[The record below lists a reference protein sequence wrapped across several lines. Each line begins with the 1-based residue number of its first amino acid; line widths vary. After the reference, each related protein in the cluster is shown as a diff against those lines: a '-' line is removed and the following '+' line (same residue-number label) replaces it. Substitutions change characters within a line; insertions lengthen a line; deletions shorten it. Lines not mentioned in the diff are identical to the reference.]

1 MPLDTKERND
11 IILGAV
17 SMTGPIAEGQTR
29 SEWDSQL
36 KENAKSLALMLND
49 NSDVARTINMLSEC
63 KNFVGTI
70 LGVQKE
76 ASSTRG
82 FVAIKTTESK
92 FAPDG
97 IETVRTERTDSSAEV
112 KAFASRLR
120 TELTGH
126 RVLMWVEMQEIKNSA
141 GQKVRILQH
150 VQDLG
155 PDPDFDP
162 EEGKRI
168 TIEKMTKK

>member
-1 MPLDTKERND
+1 MALDAKERND

-17 SMTGPIAEGQTR
+17 AMTGPVGESQ
-29 SEWDSQL
+29 SEWDAKL
-36 KENAKSLALMLND
+36 KSNAKSLALMLND
-49 NSDVARTINMLSEC
+49 NSDVARSINMLADC
-63 KNFVGTI
+63 KNFTGTI

-82 FVAIKTTESK
+82 FIALKTVESK
-92 FAPDG
+92 FSPDG
-97 IETVRTERTDSSAEV
+97 IEVARTERTDSSDEA

-126 RVLMWVEMQEIKNSA
+126 RVLVWVEMQETKG

-155 PDPDFDP
+155 LDPDFDP

-168 TIEKMTKK
+168 TIEKMTKR

>member
-1 MPLDTKERND
+1 MAIDAKERND

-17 SMTGPIAEGQTR
+17 GMTGPVGDSQ
-29 SEWDSQL
+29 SEWDAKL
-36 KENAKSLALMLND
+36 KSNAKSLALMLND
-49 NSDVARTINMLSEC
+49 NSDVARTINMLAEC

-82 FVAIKTTESK
+82 FIAIKTVESK
-92 FAPDG
+92 FSPDG
-97 IETVRTERTDSSAEV
+97 IEVARTERTDSSEEA

-120 TELTGH
+120 RELVGH
-126 RVLMWVEMQEIKNSA
+126 RVLVWIEMQETKN

-155 PDPDFDP
+155 EDP
-162 EEGKRI
+162 EFDAEEGNRL
-168 TIEKMTKK
+168 TIEKMKR

>member
-1 MPLDTKERND
+1 MPLDAKERND

-17 SMTGPIAEGQTR
+17 AMTGPVGESQA
-29 SEWDSQL
+29 EWDARL
-36 KENAKSLALMLND
+36 KANAKSLSLMLND
-49 NSDVARTINMLSEC
+49 NSDVARSINMLAEC

-76 ASSTRG
+76 ESSTRG
-82 FVAIKTTESK
+82 FVALKTTPSK
-92 FAPDG
+92 FNDEG
-97 IETVRTERTDSSAEV
+97 VESVRTERTDSSDEA

-120 TELTGH
+120 RELIGH
-126 RVLMWVEMQEIKNSA
+126 RVLVWVEMQETKA
-141 GQKVRILQH
+141 GQKVRVLQH

-155 PDPDFDP
+155 EDPEFDA

-168 TIEKMTKK
+168 TLEKMTRR

>member
-1 MPLDTKERND
+1 MALDAKERND

-17 SMTGPIAEGQTR
+17 AMTGPVGESQ
-29 SEWDSQL
+29 SEWDAKL
-36 KENAKSLALMLND
+36 KSNAKSLALMLND
-49 NSDVARTINMLSEC
+49 NSDVARSINMLAEC
-63 KNFVGTI
+63 KNFTGTI

-82 FVAIKTTESK
+82 FIALKTVESK
-92 FAPDG
+92 FSPDG
-97 IETVRTERTDSSAEV
+97 IEVARTERTDSSDEA

-126 RVLMWVEMQEIKNSA
+126 RVLVWVEMQETKG

-155 PDPDFDP
+155 LDPDFDP

-168 TIEKMTKK
+168 TIEKMTKR

>member
-1 MPLDTKERND
+1 MALDAKERND

-17 SMTGPIAEGQTR
+17 AMTGPVGESQA
-29 SEWDSQL
+29 EWDAKL
-36 KENAKSLALMLND
+36 KSNAKSLALMLND
-49 NSDVARTINMLSEC
+49 NSDVARSIAMLADC
-63 KNFVGTI
+63 KNFTGTI

-82 FVAIKTTESK
+82 FIAFKTVESK
-92 FAPDG
+92 FSPDG
-97 IETVRTERTDSSAEV
+97 IEVARTERTDSNDEA

-120 TELTGH
+120 KELIGH
-126 RVLMWVEMQEIKNSA
+126 RVLVWIEMQETKS

-155 PDPDFDP
+155 LDPEFDP
-162 EEGKRI
+162 EEGARI
-168 TIEKMTKK
+168 TLEKMKR

>member
-1 MPLDTKERND
+1 
-11 IILGAV
+11 
-17 SMTGPIAEGQTR
+17 MTGPVGESQ
-29 SEWDSQL
+29 SEWDAKL
-36 KENAKSLALMLND
+36 KSNAKSLALMLND
-49 NSDVARTINMLSEC
+49 NSDVARSINMLADC
-63 KNFVGTI
+63 KNFTGTI

-82 FVAIKTTESK
+82 FIALKTVESK
-92 FAPDG
+92 FSPDG
-97 IETVRTERTDSSAEV
+97 IEVARTERTDSSDEA

-126 RVLMWVEMQEIKNSA
+126 RVLVWVEMQETKG

-155 PDPDFDP
+155 LDPDFDP

-168 TIEKMTKK
+168 TIEKMTKR

>member
-17 SMTGPIAEGQTR
+17 TMTGPVAEGQTQ
-29 SEWDSQL
+29 SEWDSKL
-36 KENAKSLALMLND
+36 KTNAKSIALMLND
-49 NSDVARTINMLSEC
+49 NSDVARTINMLAEC
-63 KNFVGTI
+63 KNFTGTI

-82 FVAIKTTESK
+82 FVALKTVESK
-92 FAPDG
+92 FSPDG
-97 IETVRTERTDSSAEV
+97 IETVRTERTDSSAEA

-126 RVLMWVEMQEIKNSA
+126 RVLVWVEMQEIKGSA

-155 PDPDFDP
+155 EDPDFDP

-168 TIEKMTKK
+168 TIEKMTKR

>member
-1 MPLDTKERND
+1 MALDTKERND

-17 SMTGPIAEGQTR
+17 AMTGPVGDNQAEWAAR
-29 SEWDSQL
+29 L
-36 KENAKSLALMLND
+36 KTNAKSLTLMLND
-49 NSDVARTINMLSEC
+49 NSDVARSIAMLADC
-63 KNFVGTI
+63 KNFTGTI

-82 FVAIKTTESK
+82 FIAFKTAESK
-92 FAPDG
+92 FNPDG
-97 IETVRTERTDSSAEV
+97 IETARTERTDSDEEA

-120 TELTGH
+120 NELTGH
-126 RVLMWVEMQEIKNSA
+126 RVLVWIEMQETKN

-168 TIEKMTKK
+168 TLEKMKR

>member
-1 MPLDTKERND
+1 MAVDAKERND
-11 IILGAV
+11 IILGAIT
-17 SMTGPIAEGQTR
+17 MTGPVADGQTQ
-29 SEWDSQL
+29 SEWDSKL
-36 KENAKSLALMLND
+36 KSNVKSIALMLND
-49 NSDVARTINMLSEC
+49 NSDVSRTINMLAEC

-82 FVAIKTTESK
+82 FLAIKTTESK
-92 FAPDG
+92 WAPDG
-97 IETVRTERTDSSAEV
+97 IETVRTERTDSSAEA

-120 TELTGH
+120 NELIGH
-126 RVLMWVEMQEIKNSA
+126 RVLVWVEMQEIRDS
-141 GQKVRILQH
+141 GQKVRVLQH

-155 PDPDFDP
+155 EDPDFDP

-168 TIEKMTKK
+168 TLEKMTKK

>member
-17 SMTGPIAEGQTR
+17 AMTGPVGESQ
-29 SEWDSQL
+29 SEWDAKL
-36 KENAKSLALMLND
+36 KANAKSLSLMLND
-49 NSDVARTINMLSEC
+49 NSDVAKSINMLAEC
-63 KNFVGTI
+63 KNFVGII

-76 ASSTRG
+76 ESSTRG
-82 FVAIKTTESK
+82 FVALKTTPSK
-92 FAPDG
+92 FNDEG
-97 IETVRTERTDSSAEV
+97 IESVRTERTDSSEEA

-120 TELTGH
+120 RELVGH
-126 RVLMWVEMQEIKNSA
+126 RVLVWVEMQETKS
-141 GQKVRILQH
+141 GQKVRVLQH

-155 PDPDFDP
+155 LDPEFDA

-168 TIEKMTKK
+168 TLEKMTKR